1 MKILAVIKSI
11 SVKLQKKSNDI
22 VKAYNM
28 ISETEKE
35 LKELRDK
42 NDVLKFTRQPG
53 GQSDIV

>member
-1 MKILAVIKSI
+1 MSLTVTMKILAVIKSI
-11 SVKLQKKSNDI
+11 SVKLQKQSNDI

-42 NDVLKFTRQPG
+42 NDVVFKR
-53 GQSDIV
+53 